1 MPAEKPVS
9 SYAVCAIPGSRT
21 AIRRVV
27 VTPQAQDRVTG
38 IIDTCLPTL
47 VDESLERVPF
57 DPTYTASEGEVIEIP
72 DFELPEDIAEPF
84 ENATEI
90 PQFKEDPE
98 IKRVRFIIHADA
110 AGNMFFQ
117 CSRNFSLLRKKQ
129 HLFRLV
135 DNGFDIDTGGKP
147 LIIDEKIDAVLWNG
161 DLLFQNHGNTSGM
174 LGLLE
179 YVTEATDEDIKS
191 LTDHPLFSGDS
202 VSIGRDCGKLQR
214 KYIRS
219 IVQSGSLDGIVDVD
233 DLATRADLVGYAL
246 PVEQG
251 KVAIPSSGKPLT
263 GLLHFL
269 KERLYRGPVT
279 DDLMV
284 ANSARRRT

>member
-1 MPAEKPVS
+1 MTATTPVS

-27 VTPQAQDRVTG
+27 VTPRAQEQVTG
-38 IIDTCLPTL
+38 IINKCLPTL
-47 VDESLERVPF
+47 IADSLERVPF
-57 DPTYTASEGEVIEIP
+57 DPTYTAAEGEVISIP

-84 ENATEI
+84 ENVAEI

-98 IKRVRFIIHADA
+98 LKRVRYILHADS
-110 AGNMFFQ
+110 AGNMYFQ
-117 CSRNFSLLRKKQ
+117 CSRNFSIIRKRQ

-135 DNGFDIDTGGKP
+135 DDGFDVDTGGKP
-147 LIIDEKIDAVLWNG
+147 LIIDEKIDAVLWDGN
-161 DLLFQNHGNTSGM
+161 LLFQNHSNTSGM

-179 YVTEATDEDIKS
+179 YVTEATEDDIRS
-191 LTDHPLFSGDS
+191 FTEHPLFTGDCDT
-202 VSIGRDCGKLQR
+202 IGKECGRMQR

-219 IVQSGSLDGIVDVD
+219 IVQSGSLDGIVDV
-233 DLATRADLVGYAL
+233 ADLVARAKSVDYTL

-284 ANSARRRT
+284 ANSARRR